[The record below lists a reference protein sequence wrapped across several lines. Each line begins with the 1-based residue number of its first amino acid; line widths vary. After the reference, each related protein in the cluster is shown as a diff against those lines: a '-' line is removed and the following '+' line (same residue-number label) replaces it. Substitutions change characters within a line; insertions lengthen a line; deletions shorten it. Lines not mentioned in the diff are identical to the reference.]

1 MHQLSNKLTPYLHLM
16 RLHQPV
22 GIGLLLWPCWW
33 GILLASE
40 GGIPWWPLI
49 GFTIGAVLMRGAGC
63 IVNDILDRKIDAQ
76 VERTRTR
83 PLASGEVTVKQAL
96 LFLLLPLFIS
106 AVILFTFNTKTILLG
121 IGSLVLVGLYP
132 LMKRITYWP
141 QLFLGLT
148 FNWGA
153 LMGWMAVRGEME
165 MPAILLYVAG
175 IFWTLGYDTIYAH
188 QDKEDDELIG
198 VKSTALKLGER
209 TPLWVRRFYSLTAI
223 LLFLAAF
230 HAHVKDI
237 FYPIWLAAV
246 MQLIWQVYTL
256 NCDDKQNCKTRFRSN
271 NLFGLIVTVGLL
283 VVRW

>member
-1 MHQLSNKLTPYLHLM
+1 MPHKLTPYLHLM

-49 GFTIGAVLMRGAGC
+49 AFTLGAILMRGAGC
-63 IVNDILDRKIDAQ
+63 IINDICDRDFDVQ

-83 PLASGEVTVKQAL
+83 PLASGAVTVKQAV
-96 LFLLLPLFIS
+96 LFLLIPLAIS
-106 AVILFTFNTKTILLG
+106 AAILLTFNLTTILLG
-121 IGSLVLVGLYP
+121 AASLVLVGLYP

-141 QLFLGLT
+141 QLFLGFT

-153 LMGWMAVRGEME
+153 LMGWAAVRGEMD
-165 MPAILLYVAG
+165 MPAVLLYVG
-175 IFWTLGYDTIYAH
+175 GVFWTLGYDTIYAH
-188 QDKEDDELIG
+188 QDKEDDALIG
-198 VKSTALKLGER
+198 VKSTALKLGDR
-209 TPLWVRRFYSLTAI
+209 TTLWVRRFYSMTAV

-230 HAHVKDI
+230 HAHVPDK
-237 FYPIWLAAV
+237 FYPFWLAAV
-246 MQLIWQVYTL
+246 MQLMWQVYTL

-271 NLFGLIVTVGLL
+271 NLFGLLLAVGLL